1 MAQYPS
7 NAPMM
12 EPSPAPSGWL
22 PVWIKAVSQPNEQTY
37 VSITE
42 HPGATTRTALI
53 WVFIAGT
60 ISGLVQAI
68 VQTIMTA
75 TGAATQIPIPGLEE
89 YMPPATGGDA
99 GSLGMSLVIGLC
111 LSPLAGLISVLGFS
125 IFTAVI
131 QWIAK
136 LFGGV
141 GTFEKLAYALAAI
154 TVPVTLVT
162 SVLALL
168 NAIPF
173 IGICT
178 GIISMFIGLYALV
191 LEILAVKAVNR
202 FGLGA
207 AVGSVLIPAL
217 VLVAVCVCVVV
228 ASMAALAPLMGNV
241 FEQSLP
247 GFTP

>member
-1 MAQYPS
+1 M
-7 NAPMM
+7 
-12 EPSPAPSGWL
+12 
-22 PVWIKAVSQPNEQTY
+22 
-37 VSITE
+37 
-42 HPGATTRTALI
+42 
-53 WVFIAGT
+53 
-60 ISGLVQAI
+60 
-68 VQTIMTA
+68 
-75 TGAATQIPIPGLEE
+75 
-89 YMPPATGGDA
+89 
-99 GSLGMSLVIGLC
+99 
-111 LSPLAGLISVLGFS
+111 
-125 IFTAVI
+125 
-131 QWIAK
+131 
-136 LFGGV
+136 FGGV